1 MTDNKSKRISTF
13 GSRFTS
19 MMSVCMVLLLLGLAG
34 LTAIVTH
41 RLDNDVLRN
50 IGFVVL
56 LERECPSE
64 DINVLKRELLQ
75 SPGIESIEFK
85 SAEEILAEESDF
97 MGEDIA
103 ALIDANPYSGEI
115 DVKVRPAYASP
126 DSIAGLTD
134 YVSHFAGVYDIVT
147 ETALI
152 EGVHTMS
159 RRITAVLLALAVLL
173 LVISVA
179 LIGNAVSL
187 SIYSRRFIIHTM
199 KLVGATGSFVR
210 RPFLVAACTNGA
222 IAGVLASVLLLLSA
236 HFLPQF
242 ASLPGIPVS
251 IPEQL
256 LMCVALVIA
265 GVLLCSLTAVVAT
278 NRYLRANYDE
288 MFLK

>member
-64 DINVLKRELLQ
+64 DINILKRELLQ

-134 YVSHFAGVYDIVT
+134 YVSHFAGVHDIVT
-147 ETALI
+147 EIALI

-187 SIYSRRFIIHTM
+187 S
-199 KLVGATGSFVR
+199 
-210 RPFLVAACTNGA
+210 
-222 IAGVLASVLLLLSA
+222 
-236 HFLPQF
+236 
-242 ASLPGIPVS
+242 
-251 IPEQL
+251 
-256 LMCVALVIA
+256 
-265 GVLLCSLTAVVAT
+265 
-278 NRYLRANYDE
+278 
-288 MFLK
+288 